1 MGEME
6 VVILLDVFIALVVI
20 SIVFCALAFWAEDK
34 QEGSVLAGL
43 FGAIASSIYFHSIA
57 VLAITMPMILGKI
70 FIGSILLNIPIESLP
85 IDSVMM
91 ITMIAIFGWLGS
103 LNLYIMSRGT
113 TAYKG
118 GALERHVEKHGGPMD
133 WD

>member
-1 MGEME
+1 ME
-6 VVILLDVFIALVVI
+6 VVMLLDVFIALVVI
-20 SIVFCALAFWAEDK
+20 SIVFCVLAFWAEDK

-57 VLAITMPMILGKI
+57 GLAITMPIIMARISGN
-70 FIGSILLNIPIESLP
+70 ILLNIPIESLP